1 MGETEH
7 VSISK
12 GTIHS
17 GAHVE
22 GRWERVLGFVT
33 CFRFFFFFLNIR
45 FIVHCCGLWSGGS
58 QKNWLFFVE
67 VING

>member
-17 GAHVE
+17 DAHVE

-33 CFRFFFFFLNIR
+33 CFRFFFIFKQIYCSLLR
-45 FIVHCCGLWSGGS
+45 IVEWRESKKL
-58 QKNWLFFVE
+58 
-67 VING
+67 VIFC

>member
-17 GAHVE
+17 DAHVE

-33 CFRFFFFFLNIR
+33 CFRFFFFLNIR
-45 FIVHCCGLWSGGS
+45 FIVHCFGLWSGGS